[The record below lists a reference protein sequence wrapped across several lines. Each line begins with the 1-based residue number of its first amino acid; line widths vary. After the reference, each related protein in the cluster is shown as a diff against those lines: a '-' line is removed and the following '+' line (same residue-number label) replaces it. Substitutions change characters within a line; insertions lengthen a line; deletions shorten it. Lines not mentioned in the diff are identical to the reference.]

1 MTCTLTMTLIS
12 ETQEGTIGEDWRY
25 DLSVKVFSNKL
36 EGESTV
42 KVPKHNL
49 PSGVVRE
56 PHGAPAPVELFRGE
70 CEDRLLVRMHLV
82 ATEVDMF
89 INDVGKSDK
98 DLAIDC
104 PGPGGG
110 KVTKEV
116 DIAAGVRESP
126 GIIPK
131 TAVFTARVRFTLDC
145 E

>member
-1 MTCTLTMTLIS
+1 MTCSLTMTLIS
-12 ETQEGTIGEDWRY
+12 ETQEGEIGDDWKY
-25 DLSVKVFSNKL
+25 DISVKVFNDKL
-36 EGESTV
+36 EGEARVS
-42 KVPKHNL
+42 VPKHNL

-56 PHGAPAPVELFRGE
+56 PHGSPAPVVLFSGN
-70 CEDRLLVRMHLV
+70 CSGSLLLRMHLK

-89 INDVGKSDK
+89 VNDVGEANK

-116 DIAAGVRESP
+116 DLAAGVRESP
-126 GIIPK
+126 GIVPK
-131 TAVFTARVRFTLDC
+131 TAVFTARIRFTLAC